1 MLSISACIYFIDI
14 FVLFR
19 SAFDSSLVE
28 GLLASNMVTQETLDK
43 WELTRH
49 RVETS
54 IWYICSLGLA
64 IFIPDIAK
72 VIQPLGGLAAAFIFI
87 FPGM

>member
-1 MLSISACIYFIDI
+1 MSKFIDYVDAS
-14 FVLFR
+14 VLFR

-28 GLLASNMVTQETLDK
+28 GLLASNVVTRETLDK
-43 WELTRH
+43 WQLTRH
-49 RVETS
+49 RIEAS

-64 IFIPDIAK
+64 VFIPNIEK